1 MILWNLSLHCQQTH
15 LPLRALFNL
24 TPSILSSKCLLIL
37 FILLNDS
44 HILCMTNLAQE
55 NLFYIAPSFW
65 NNLPDPIKK
74 TNTFNTFKDNVKTLE
89 LNQ

>member
-1 MILWNLSLHCQQTH
+1 M
-15 LPLRALFNL
+15 
-24 TPSILSSKCLLIL
+24 
-37 FILLNDS
+37 
-44 HILCMTNLAQE
+44 CMTNLAQE